1 MLSDAPRFV
10 ATDMNTVSSNATTVV
25 LYLVVGLCRQFVR
38 WPCFKGGGRGKRVKA
53 GRAIEPL
60 PALLFVCTGRCHKSR
75 GNARRR
81 MLRTSPPGGLTPW
94 RAGAALGTASRR
106 SRTIEHENCLFAR
119 LTAHPRKPQEKRP
132 ASIARYRS

>member
-94 RAGAALGTASRR
+94 RAGAALERLLVAREPLSMRIACSRAWR
-106 SRTIEHENCLFAR
+106 RILEN
-119 LTAHPRKPQEKRP
+119 PKKRDLP
-132 ASIARYRS
+132 